1 MRILKFS
8 LPSRG
13 NLTYA
18 RESRNFLRK
27 ILVGALVSTSV
38 MMIPVSQA
46 SASSPVGTN
55 RNVLVTNGAG
65 GDLAFALANAA
76 DNDAVMVAA
85 ALGGAGSTDVAK
97 SVGLLAANAASA
109 SGSALTQTATVRA
122 GGVLSLYAF
131 TATSIAIAITGGTFS
146 ASATSATTLTAT
158 PVGTTASALSATGI
172 AFTSTAAASGTAR
185 TASVLWT
192 APSTAG
198 TYTINMYRAASGE
211 TLLAT
216 NAAAG
221 TLEATI
227 TVTVVTTSGHPLV
240 GGTNAAANRGTVN
253 ASMFTAVASN
263 TGANAVVLTA
273 GSEIGAGE
281 DAALSKGLIVKD
293 STNGTAQTAT
303 VLSGATL
310 SLYALVSTTAAFT
323 ASGGSFS
330 GSVGGP
336 STNPTATY
344 SDNLRTTLLTGA
356 TSSALKQIATL
367 WTAPTTVGTYTVS
380 LYVGDGTSVPSLA
393 VPGVTLAGNMTVT
406 VVASSAGGAYSA
418 AYSACNTATTSSS
431 TITGVDSTGSVSNG
445 GSWYIDFDLD
455 DIYDQDLDTGNV
467 VATATNGALVNLGT
481 AGASV
486 LTGTASTDV
495 ERSAG
500 VGATVRISQGTADAP
515 VTTTVTITY
524 NGTTVCTKTVTI
536 AGKVAK
542 IVVSNV
548 GTQKLSGQSTDNTYQ
563 WTYQTLGTGKT
574 GGSLFAVLATDSAGN
589 LVATDG
595 IGTFSADAATLTT
608 TVQAIS
614 VNHQSSSVS
623 SSSLDRYAYGSWTCG
638 AVAGEANVK
647 IKFTT
652 TASGESVSSDAFK
665 ARCAGDA
672 YTYAL
677 SFDKATYTQGEI
689 ATATVKFL
697 DSKGFAANSITA
709 PGANTWVLPY
719 MTGVTIGTLASGASA
734 AAVTKADG
742 TSSYIFTVGTTSGV
756 TAGTY
761 TGVVEWTALAAGTK
775 QTPTYKIVTGGDT
788 TTNADVLKSIVALIA
803 SINKQIQAL
812 QKLILKR

>member
-1 MRILKFS
+1 MTNERKKMS
-8 LPSRG
+8 K
-13 NLTYA
+13 TT
-18 RESRNFLRK
+18 LRK
-27 ILVGALVSTSV
+27 RIAVIAVSALTAGVMSAVTSSVASATHPNAGSNNIVADRGTINGSLFVATRSNTTGSATVTTTAGAASLADIEDGALS
-38 MMIPVSQA
+38 
-46 SASSPVGTN
+46 
-55 RNVLVTNGAG
+55 L
-65 GDLAFALANAA
+65 
-76 DNDAVMVAA
+76 
-85 ALGGAGSTDVAK
+85 
-97 SVGLLAANAASA
+97 GLLAKD
-109 SGSALTQTATVRA
+109 
-122 GGVLSLYAF
+122 
-131 TATSIAIAITGGTFS
+131 TSS
-146 ASATSATTLTAT
+146 
-158 PVGTTASALSATGI
+158 
-172 AFTSTAAASGTAR
+172 
-185 TASVLWT
+185 
-192 APSTAG
+192 
-198 TYTINMYRAASGE
+198 
-211 TLLAT
+211 
-216 NAAAG
+216 
-221 TLEATI
+221 
-227 TVTVVTTSGHPLV
+227 
-240 GGTNAAANRGTVN
+240 
-253 ASMFTAVASN
+253 
-263 TGANAVVLTA
+263 
-273 GSEIGAGE
+273 
-281 DAALSKGLIVKD
+281 
-293 STNGTAQTAT
+293 GTAQTAT
-303 VLSGATL
+303 VLSGGKL
-310 SLYALVSTTAAFT
+310 SLYAAVSTDAAFT
-323 ASGGSFS
+323 ASAGSFAS
-330 GSVGGP
+330 TMGGARAGTASYSNDLKTTWAPTVTNGTATGVATIWSAP
-336 STNPTATY
+336 STA
-344 SDNLRTTLLTGA
+344 
-356 TSSALKQIATL
+356 
-367 WTAPTTVGTYTVS
+367 GTYTVS
-380 LYVGDGTSVPSLA
+380 LLTGWVLNSSGAYNQPSTSNGTP
-393 VPGVTLAGNMTVT
+393 PTLSGNITVT
-406 VVASSAGGAYSA
+406 VVASSTGGSYSA
-418 AYSACNTATTSSS
+418 AYSACNTAVTSAA
-431 TITGVDSTGSVSNG
+431 ITAGAGTAGIDSTAARANG
-445 GSWYIDFDLD
+445 ESWYVDYDLND
-455 DIYDQDLDTGNV
+455 AYNKNLDSGNIV
-467 VATATNGALVNLGT
+467 VTATNGALVNIGT
-481 AGASV
+481 TGGSNPVAGTS
-486 LTGTASTDV
+486 STDV
-495 ERSAG
+495 EYTNGSSQ
-500 VGATVRISQGTADAP
+500 TVRISQGTADAP

-742 TSSYIFTVGTTSGV
+742 TSSYIFTIGSTETAT